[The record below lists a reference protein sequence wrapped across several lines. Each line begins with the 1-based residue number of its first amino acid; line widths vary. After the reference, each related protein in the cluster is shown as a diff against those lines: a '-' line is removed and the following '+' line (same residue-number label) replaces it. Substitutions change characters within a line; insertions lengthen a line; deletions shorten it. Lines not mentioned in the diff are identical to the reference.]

1 MRKTTLI
8 ISVLLIAALGTLLLT
23 ACVPSSLEKAE
34 EKLEKAGYTVMA
46 YEGDAEDL
54 EEGVVGGLVAYKGLL
69 ESEGFLTALLF
80 DSAAS
85 AKEAYDEYL
94 AEVEEEDTEVKLSG
108 KWIYFGDELGIKDFE

>member
-46 YEGDAEDL
+46 YEGDAEDQ
-54 EEGVVGGLVAYKGLL
+54 EEGVVGGLVATKGLL
-69 ESEGFLTALLF
+69 GSDGFLTAILF
-80 DSAAS
+80 DSATS
-85 AKEAYDEYL
+85 AKEAFEEYQ
-94 AEVEEEDTEVKLSG
+94 EEIGEEDTEVKQSG
-108 KWIYFGDELGIKDFE
+108 KWVYFGDEQAIKDFE